1 MSMIT
6 RIKQKQIA
14 QLINDGKRLDGR
26 ELDKHREIKLE
37 IGVIEKAE
45 GSARVFLGDT
55 EVLVGVKVG
64 IGKPFPDTPNEG
76 VLTVNVELVPLA
88 SPMFEPGPPN
98 ENAIEIARVT
108 DRGIREAKTIDL
120 EKLCLQPG
128 KTVLIVF
135 IDVYVL
141 NHNGNL
147 IDASAIAALAALL
160 NTKTSKYEIEEG
172 EVKVKPGYNQLP
184 IRNHP
189 IAVTFAK
196 INDKLI
202 VDPSLEEEEVMDA
215 RLTIT
220 IEKEGKICAIQK
232 GGTGQITKE
241 QIMEA
246 VKTAEAESS
255 EIRKM
260 VVKD

>member
-1 MSMIT
+1 MSMVT
-6 RIKQKQIA
+6 RIKRKQISE
-14 QLINDGKRLDGR
+14 LVNDGKRLDGR
-26 ELDKHREIKLE
+26 ELDKYREIKIE

-45 GSARVFLGDT
+45 GSARVLLGDT

-64 IGKPFPDTPNEG
+64 IGQPFSDTPSEG
-76 VLTVNVELVPLA
+76 VLTVNCELVPLA

-98 ENAIEIARVT
+98 ENAVEIARVI

-128 KTVLIVF
+128 KTVLVVF
-135 IDVYVL
+135 IDVYIL
-141 NHNGNL
+141 NHDGNM

-172 EVKVKPGYNQLP
+172 EVTVKPGYNQLP

-189 IAVTFAK
+189 IAVTFAE
-196 INDKLI
+196 INGKLI

-215 RLTIT
+215 GLTIT

-232 GGTGQITKE
+232 AGTGQFTRE

-246 VKTAEAESS
+246 VKTADAKSL